1 DHLKKITVHYPRSPR
16 SNSIFPHQHIE
27 SRQKRGGLWA
37 KIGKNDPAQL
47 LNFISRVTNP
57 LSESAVGRLTGHF
70 QDSPFDVVKPAMIAA
85 AEPPTLQM
93 TEFQRS
99 TAMRTAKRQQ
109 SQPVLLVTKKHEI
122 FAQDSSAQGLSL
134 QFVDKRDRK
143 PITAQHFS
151 RWRSV

>member
-1 DHLKKITVHYPRSPR
+1 MILIHGIFDHLKKITVHCPRSPR
-16 SNSIFPHQHIE
+16 SNSIFSHQHIE
-27 SRQKRGGLWA
+27 SRKNRGRLWA

-70 QDSPFDVVKPAMIAA
+70 QNPSFDVVKPAMIAA
-85 AEPPTLQM
+85 AQPPILQM

-109 SQPVLLVTKKHEI
+109 
-122 FAQDSSAQGLSL
+122 
-134 QFVDKRDRK
+134 
-143 PITAQHFS
+143 
-151 RWRSV
+151 